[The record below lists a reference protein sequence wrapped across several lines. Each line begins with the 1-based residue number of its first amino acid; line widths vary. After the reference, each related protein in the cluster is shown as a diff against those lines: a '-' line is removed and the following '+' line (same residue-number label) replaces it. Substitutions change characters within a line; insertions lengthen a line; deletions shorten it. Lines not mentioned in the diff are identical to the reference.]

1 MTLQHPGRLAHR
13 LTLLGFRNLARPYRL
28 QLGRW
33 GPSSTVNRLRFST
46 QGARRKD
53 EASTEDSGRQTG
65 PNYSSEPSLLHKMGE
80 SAATTFASIL
90 VLGLG
95 FAAAGYLYHKSYK
108 MLVLKKM
115 TRAFEPGD
123 PVLELAAIG
132 KEVPRLP
139 GSTGEHWIVRSEQ
152 ERVDDIVLGRDVGHY
167 HLLIGDKGCGKSSML
182 IEAMRKI
189 DGDGVAMFEAHS
201 DLEIFRIRLG
211 KALDYEYHEDYIG
224 GYFSE
229 RGPRES
235 TALLD
240 IERALNKLEKVAMQK
255 RRERGKP
262 LVVIINQ
269 MHLLRDDEDGRDLI
283 ELLQQRAEQW
293 AAANLVTM
301 VFNSDDYW
309 VYERLKQLATRMEV
323 MSVVDLPRI
332 EAVSALQRY
341 RLKYFG
347 ERLSDEQLEDVYERV
362 GGRLSFL
369 NRVAK
374 SKNMLATCEKI
385 KEIEKKW
392 FLNQCWIL
400 GMEMDDDVMDQQKWA
415 AAAMVLAKAL
425 VDKDDEMPTYD
436 SVVGHLLPTYPFH
449 IAQEIMTRCDFIRKL
464 DSLNLFSI
472 TSHADVRASS
482 VPMYLAFKEI
492 CAQPGFEKH
501 LELTI
506 QRISDIESLGRTRE
520 LVAKDLVLGGQYNIK
535 HNGGRTTVKLQEQA
549 DDGKSSWFRFR

>member
-1 MTLQHPGRLAHR
+1 MWIAYSAQFEGTSQGQESPNENDAG
-13 LTLLGFRNLARPYRL
+13 
-28 QLGRW
+28 QE
-33 GPSSTVNRLRFST
+33 GPSF
-46 QGARRKD
+46 
-53 EASTEDSGRQTG
+53 
-65 PNYSSEPSLLHKMGE
+65 SSEPSLLAKMGE

-95 FAAAGYLYHKSYK
+95 FAGAAYMYHKGYK
-108 MLVLKKM
+108 MLVLQKM

-132 KEVPRLP
+132 KDVPHQP
-139 GSTGEHWIVRSEQ
+139 GGSGSGEHWIFRPEQ
-152 ERVDDIVLGRDVGHY
+152 ERVDDIVLGRNVGHY

-182 IEAMRKI
+182 IDAMRKI
-189 DGDGVAMFEAHS
+189 DGDGVAMFEAHA

-211 KALDYEYHEDYIG
+211 KALDYEFHEDYIG

-262 LVVIINQ
+262 LVVIVNQ
-269 MHLLRDDEDGRDLI
+269 MHLLRNDGDGRDLI

-323 MSVVDLPRI
+323 LPVMDLPKQQAI
-332 EAVSALQRY
+332 SALQRY
-341 RLKYFG
+341 RQKYFR
-347 ERLSDEQLEDVYERV
+347 ENLSSDVLEEIYDKV

-374 SKNMLATCEKI
+374 SRDMRGTCERI
-385 KEIEKKW
+385 KETEKKW

-400 GMEMDDDVMDQQKWA
+400 GPEMDDDVMDQQKWA
-415 AAAMVLAKAL
+415 AAAMCLAKAL
-425 VDKDDEMPTYD
+425 VDKEDEMAQTYD
-436 SVVGHLLPTYPFH
+436 PVDGHVLPTYPFH
-449 IAQEIMTRCDFIRKL
+449 VAQQIMTRCDFIRQL

-472 TSHADVRASS
+472 TSQADVRASS
-482 VPMYLAFKEI
+482 VPMHLALKEI
-492 CAQPGFEKH
+492 CSEPDFEKH
-501 LELTI
+501 LEGTI
-506 QRISDIESLGRTRE
+506 QRIADIESLGRTRE
-520 LVAKDLVLGGQYNIK
+520 LVAKDLVLGGQYEIEQ
-535 HNGGRTTVKLQEQA
+535 HRRGITVKLKEA
-549 DDGKSSWFRFR
+549 EKEDD